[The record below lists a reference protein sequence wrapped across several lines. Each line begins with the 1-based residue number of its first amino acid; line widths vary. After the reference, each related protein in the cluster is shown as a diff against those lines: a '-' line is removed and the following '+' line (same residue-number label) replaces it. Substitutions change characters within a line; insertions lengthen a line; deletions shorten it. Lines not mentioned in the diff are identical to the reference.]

1 MRSIGAVVGGE
12 ADMATEL
19 VLPDH
24 YEAVIYVEAT
34 TRARP
39 NPPTQP

>member
-1 MRSIGAVVGGE
+1 
-12 ADMATEL
+12 MAMEL
-19 VLPDH
+19 VLPEV

-39 NPPTQP
+39 NPPVQP